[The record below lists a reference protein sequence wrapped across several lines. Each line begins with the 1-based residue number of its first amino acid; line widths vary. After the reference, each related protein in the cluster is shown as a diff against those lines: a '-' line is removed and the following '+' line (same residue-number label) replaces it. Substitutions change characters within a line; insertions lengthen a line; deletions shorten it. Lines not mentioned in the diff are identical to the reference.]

1 MIQLRTVAL
10 DAAALK
16 YLAKVQAKIN
26 KQPLVNRSTFA
37 RNRWDD
43 KLGPNGA
50 RDAFDAVKARLL
62 DLCVDTEGC
71 NYCEGAEGRDI
82 EHIYPK
88 SFFPERA
95 FQWGNYL
102 LACKTCNTDF
112 KCDQFAV
119 FSPRGSAQV
128 VDLQRGGTAPSDDA
142 AFIDPRQDNPLDFLW
157 LNLHV
162 PEPRFIVHPNLATGS
177 RDAIKARKTLD
188 ILGLNRRARLAEER
202 AAARHE
208 YLDYLERYGKV
219 LAARN
224 AVDLKDAAPYP
235 KDVDDAVAF
244 GLEQM
249 RIATAIWHKVLK
261 HRHPT
266 VWHELKRQRLFL
278 DGVDGLFRAAP
289 AFGVIPAAEDW

>member
-1 MIQLRTVAL
+1 MIQLRPATLEATAL
-10 DAAALK
+10 Q
-16 YLAKVQAKIN
+16 YLAKVQTKIDQQPAANRAK
-26 KQPLVNRSTFA
+26 FA
-37 RNRWDD
+37 RNRWED
-43 KLGPNGA
+43 KLDPNGA
-50 RDAFDAVKARLL
+50 REAFTTIKDHLRA
-62 DLCVDTEGC
+62 LCVDTEGC
-71 NYCEGAEGRDI
+71 NYCEGNEGRDI

-95 FQWGNYL
+95 FQWDNYL

-112 KCDQFAV
+112 KKDQFAV

-128 VDLQRGGTAPSDDA
+128 VDLQQGMVAPTDDA

-157 LNLHV
+157 LDMQAA
-162 PEPRFIVHPNLATGS
+162 EPRFSVHPLLDAGS

-188 ILGLNRRARLAEER
+188 ILGLNRRARLVEER
-202 AAARHE
+202 AVARHE

-219 LAARN
+219 IAATD
-224 AVDLKDAAPYP
+224 AADLKDAAPYP
-235 KDVDDAVAF
+235 KDVDDTIAF

-249 RIATAIWHKVLK
+249 RIATAIWQKVLK

-266 VWHELKRQRLFL
+266 VWHALKRQRLVVR
-278 DGVDGLFRAAP
+278 DADRLFRVAP